1 MKELFEAGMVICF
14 GVSWPLSIMKSWRA
28 RTSKGK
34 SLIFLLFIWAGY
46 ICGII
51 SKLLADNITYVFV
64 FYVINLVMVSCDV
77 ILYFRN
83 YRLDQVAASGK
94 NADSSSGK

>member
-83 YRLDQVAASGK
+83 YR
-94 NADSSSGK
+94 